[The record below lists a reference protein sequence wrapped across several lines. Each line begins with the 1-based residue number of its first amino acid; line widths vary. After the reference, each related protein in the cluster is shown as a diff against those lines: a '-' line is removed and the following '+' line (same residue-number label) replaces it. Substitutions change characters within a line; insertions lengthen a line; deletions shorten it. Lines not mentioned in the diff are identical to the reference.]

1 MGKNV
6 SNKGLKTKEE
16 IRIREI
22 LSSLVIPDNIAD
34 GDVEDIF
41 LSRLYDAKKEIRH
54 LAYRQRLEVRKLER
68 QLELEKKRA
77 EESKELYRYSI
88 YKNFIED
95 KMQYLSRRQQKV
107 LCMRF
112 GFQEYPVT
120 SLEQIGQEFGVT
132 RERIRQILDRTVSYL
147 RKPFSIGSVPSAREQ
162 MLSEWEQN
170 AILDKDKRENL
181 HFFQWGV
188 DQIGLSN
195 RVVKVLRENHIKT
208 VSRLLTK
215 SEEELRAFPGIGNM
229 SIWEIK
235 NAVGRQ
241 GYFLQ
246 VKYEFRTDNDEHDR
260 SKVETKGGESSP
272 FLEELV
278 EVLNVSHRTVRMLE
292 YNGFKRIVDVVSKS
306 RDELSDLPG
315 IGEKSIREIENTL
328 GKKGFTLKQA

>member
-162 MLSEWEQN
+162 MLSEREQN

-195 RVVKVLRENHIKT
+195 RVVKVLHENHIKT
-208 VSRLLTK
+208 VSRLISN
-215 SEEELRAFPGIGNM
+215 SEEELRAFPGIGNAA
-229 SIWEIK
+229 ILEIK
-235 NAVGRQ
+235 RAVGRQ

-246 VKYEFRTDNDEHDR
+246 VKYEFRADSDEGDGN
-260 SKVETKGGESSP
+260 KEEVKGVENSP

-278 EVLNVSHRTVRMLE
+278 EVLNVSRRTKMMLK
-292 YNGFKRIVDVVSKS
+292 YNGFNRVKEVVAKS
-306 RDELSDLPG
+306 HQELYELPG
-315 IGEKSIREIENTL
+315 IGEKSIREIEDTL
-328 GKKGFTLKQA
+328 SRKGITLK